1 MAEGEIQGK
10 GTQFKCSI
18 CQNTYTNPKILH
30 CFHVFC
36 QQCLVPQGQLSVTCP
51 TCRQVTPIPA
61 NGVAGLHPA
70 FHISY
75 LLDSIKDIANLPGS
89 TGDPSKNVT
98 ECCSEHVEE
107 ELKLHC
113 KTCGELICY
122 KCALK
127 CGKHC
132 NHDYEEL
139 DKAFEKYKEEIVK
152 NIEPMEKQVAIV
164 KKALALIKQNC
175 REISNQ
181 GEAIESSIHVTF
193 RRLREV
199 LTARET
205 ELIRQLHQMT
215 QGKLKSLAAQS
226 GQIETTLAQLNSCLH
241 FMKESKV
248 GNAKATANVIH
259 QAKELG
265 NPFKATSFHPEPNAK
280 ANMIFSVLE
289 SLTAACENYGQVL
302 AVDVTNKDSEPIVV
316 GEKFR
321 FIVRSV
327 NFEDKGCMELT
338 KLKYRIFSEITG
350 TPASFNT
357 EKRGEVQR
365 ELSYQPTIKG
375 RHQLRIKLGDQYIR
389 GSPSSIAVKLPIEK
403 LGTPILTIARV
414 ARPRGV
420 AVNQSDGEV
429 IVTEGGIHCVSVFN
443 PSGKKLRSFGT
454 RGSGKGEFIDPRG
467 VAVDR
472 GGNILVADNSNK
484 RIQKF
489 TVEGKFLAAVDI
501 KGPTDIA
508 FNTSNNKV
516 YVVDYISH
524 QIQVLNSDLTF
535 SSTFGNKGS
544 DKGQFNGPWGIA
556 CDSTGKVYVTD
567 LHNHRVQVFTAEGKF
582 IRMFGR
588 RGQDKGQLAD
598 PYFISVDTSGMVYVS
613 ECDNSRISVFTS
625 EGRYVTS
632 FGKKGAGPGE
642 FNFQYGIA
650 VDNSGVVYVCDSD
663 NNRVLFF

>member
-1 MAEGEIQGK
+1 MLQNPSATLEGAVGGAVAE
-10 GTQFKCSI
+10 
-18 CQNTYTNPKILH
+18 N
-30 CFHVFC
+30 
-36 QQCLVPQGQLSVTCP
+36 
-51 TCRQVTPIPA
+51 
-61 NGVAGLHPA
+61 
-70 FHISY
+70 
-75 LLDSIKDIANLPGS
+75 
-89 TGDPSKNVT
+89 PSKKY
-98 ECCSEHVEE
+98 CFEHVEE
-107 ELKLHC
+107 KTKLHC

-127 CGKHC
+127 CGKHW

-139 DKAFEKYKEEIVK
+139 NEAFEKYREEVVK
-152 NIEPMEKQVAIV
+152 TIGPMEKHVAIIR
-164 KKALALIKQNC
+164 KSLALIEQHC
-175 REISNQ
+175 EEISNQ
-181 GEAIESSIHVTF
+181 REAIENSIHVTF

-205 ELIRQLHQMT
+205 ELIGQLHQMT
-215 QGKLKSLAAQS
+215 QRKLKGLAAQS
-226 GQIETTLAQLNSCLH
+226 DQIETTLARLNSCLH
-241 FMKESKV
+241 FMKESIKP
-248 GNAKATANVIH
+248 GNESEVLKIRANTTRQV
-259 QAKELG
+259 KELAI
-265 NPFKATSFHPEPNAK
+265 PFKATSFHVVPDAK
-280 ANMIFSVLE
+280 VNFTFLPSENM
-289 SLTAACENYGQVL
+289 TACCKRYGQVL
-302 AVDVTNKDSEPIVV
+302 GVDVTGKSTVV
-316 GEKFR
+316 GVKSTVILRAVDF
-321 FIVRSV
+321 
-327 NFEDKGCMELT
+327 KGEVCKGLLT
-338 KLKYRIFSEITG
+338 SLRCQAMSEITG
-350 TPASFNT
+350 TCTKVNV
-357 EKRGEVQR
+357 EMRGLGPYKICYLPIV
-365 ELSYQPTIKG
+365 KG
-375 RHQLRIKLGDQYIR
+375 RYQLQIKLMGEHVR
-389 GSPSSIAVKLPIEK
+389 GSPLPIEVKSPVEK
-403 LGTPILTIARV
+403 LGTPILTIDGV
-414 ARPRGV
+414 KGPRGV
-420 AVNQSDGEV
+420 AVNQRREV
-429 IVTEGGIHCVSVFN
+429 VVTEGDIHCASVFS

-454 RGSGKGEFIDPRG
+454 RGSGRGEFIDPRG
-467 VAVDR
+467 VAMDR
-472 GGNILVADNSNK
+472 EGNILVADNSNK

-489 TVEGKFLAAVDI
+489 TAEGKFLAAVDI
-501 KGPTDIA
+501 KAPTDIA

-556 CDSTGKVYVTD
+556 CDSKGKVYVTD